1 MNSAIADKI
10 RIMAFDLDGT
20 LLDEQKRLSERSRA
34 TLMRAAERGIW
45 LLISTGRGLV
55 SLPEAV
61 TGLDLFQYAIISNG
75 AHVVDMKTREAV
87 YSRLLTEEM
96 LAPAMK
102 YIEDP
107 DIMREIFCKFEVY
120 ADEHCLAD
128 LPHYGITRPLSIN
141 YIHSTRTPVK
151 DTMEVI
157 KANYGYIEN
166 VNLIFADQEKRHRYW
181 EELAQIPTITVCSA
195 LPWNLEIG
203 AQNSSKAHALDAFA
217 KMNGL
222 SLENCMT
229 FGDSSNDT
237 EMVKAAG
244 IGVAMGNGTD
254 ELKASADFVSLTN
267 EEDGCAY
274 AIEQLLGI

>member
-1 MNSAIADKI
+1 MKIDNPEKI

-20 LLDEQKRLSERSRA
+20 LLDEEKRLSKRSLD
-34 TLMRAAERGIW
+34 TLRRAAERGIW

-107 DIMREIFCKFEVY
+107 AIMREIFCRFEVY

-128 LPHYGITRPLSIN
+128 LPRYGITRPQSIR
-141 YIHSTRTPVK
+141 YTHSTRTPVR

-157 KANYGYIEN
+157 RANYGYIEN
-166 VNLIFADQEKRHRYW
+166 INLIFADQKKRLHYW
-181 EELAQIPTITVCSA
+181 DEFSKIPSITVCSS

-203 AQNSSKAHALDAFA
+203 AANSSKAHALEAFA
-217 KMNGL
+217 KMKGL

-244 IGVAMGNGTD
+244 IGVAMANGTD
-254 ELKASADFVSLTN
+254 ELKSVADYVTLSN
-267 EEDGCAY
+267 EEDGCAC

>member
-1 MNSAIADKI
+1 MKIDNPDKI
-10 RIMAFDLDGT
+10 KIMAFDLDGT
-20 LLDEQKRLSERSRA
+20 LLDDQKQLSERSID
-34 TLMRAAERGIW
+34 TLRRAADRGIW

-55 SLPEAV
+55 SLPENI
-61 TGLDLFQYAIISNG
+61 TGLGLFQYAIISNG
-75 AHVVDMKTREAV
+75 AHVVDLRTREAV

-120 ADEHCLAD
+120 VDEHCLAD
-128 LPHYGITRPLSIN
+128 LPRYGITRPLSIK
-141 YIHSTRTPVK
+141 YVKSTRTPVK

-157 KANYGYIEN
+157 RANYGYIEN

-181 EELAQIPTITVCSA
+181 DELAKIPSVTVCSA

-203 AQNSSKAHALDAFA
+203 AQNSSKAHALEAFA
-217 KMNGL
+217 AMKGL
-222 SLENCMT
+222 TLENCMT
-229 FGDSSNDT
+229 FGDSGNDT

-244 IGVAMGNGTD
+244 IGVAVSNGTD
-254 ELKASADFVSLTN
+254 ELKEAADFVTLSN
-267 EEDGCAY
+267 EEDGCAW